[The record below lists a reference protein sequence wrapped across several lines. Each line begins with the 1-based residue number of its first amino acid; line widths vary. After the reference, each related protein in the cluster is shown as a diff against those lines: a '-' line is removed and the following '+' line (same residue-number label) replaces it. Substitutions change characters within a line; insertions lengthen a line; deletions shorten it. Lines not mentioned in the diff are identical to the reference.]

1 MNSSTTEGFR
11 KRFAKLPPEAQKLA
25 RKAYRLWRN
34 NPRHPSLHFKKVGNY
49 WSARID
55 DDHRALGRMKDS
67 TMYWF
72 WIGNHDE
79 YERVLQLK

>member
-11 KRFAKLPPEAQKLA
+11 KRFTRLPHATQRLAK
-25 RKAYRLWRN
+25 KAYRLWRD

-55 DDHRALGRMKDS
+55 DDHRALGRMKEG

-79 YERVLQLK
+79 YQRVLQLK